1 MTAPVPVDP
10 AELSALIDGELPPER
25 AGEVEARLAQDP
37 ALRAEYEALRA
48 NDARWRQAAG
58 AATFVPTINLGRT
71 REVPLPWLA
80 AIVLVLLAARLGGKF
95 IGGLGPSMLLNLA
108 ALVVVGWA
116 VLAAAR
122 HTGPAISARRV

>member
-1 MTAPVPVDP
+1 MIPPAPVDP

-25 AGEVEARLAQDP
+25 GREVEALLAQDP

-48 NDARWRQAAG
+48 QDARWRQAAG
-58 AATFVPTINLGRT
+58 AATFVPAVDLGQASD
-71 REVPLPWLA
+71 VPLPWLA

-95 IGGLGPSMLLNLA
+95 IGSLGPSLLLNLVA
-108 ALVVVGWA
+108 LALVGWV

-122 HTGPAISARRV
+122 PPGPAVSARRA